1 MARYLITLHENV
13 LPVKLLFQILI
24 FVFLFTYASG
34 QTDTT
39 STNNDTVQNRI
50 YLLQNINR
58 DGEVLPEIEI
68 KEVVVLGDQS
78 GSERRMRSQFRKYE
92 RLVYNLKKAYPYAII
107 VRNRLAQVN
116 AELARMDNEK
126 DRKDYIKNMEKDVFG
141 EYEDDIR
148 NMTFTQGKL
157 LIKLIDRETY
167 NTSYDLIRQYRGF
180 ISAAF
185 WQGIARIF
193 GTNLKA
199 EYDPYGEDIL
209 IELIIQDIQMGLL

>member
-13 LPVKLLFQILI
+13 SQVKLLFQILI

-50 YLLQNINR
+50 YLLQNVNR

>member
-13 LPVKLLFQILI
+13 LQVKLAFQILI
-24 FVFLFTYASG
+24 FVFLFTCASG

-39 STNNDTVQNRI
+39 GTDNDTIQNRI
-50 YLLQNINR
+50 YLLQNVKR
-58 DGEVLPEIEI
+58 DGEILPEIEI
-68 KEVVVLGDQS
+68 KEVVVLGDQ
-78 GSERRMRSQFRKYE
+78 GRSERRMRSQFRKYE
-92 RLVYNLKKAYPYAII
+92 RLVYNLKKVYPYAVI
-107 VRNRLAQVN
+107 VRNRLADVN
-116 AELARMDNEK
+116 AELVRMDNEK
-126 DRKDYIKNMEKDVFG
+126 DRRDYIKNVEKDVFG

-167 NTSYDLIRQYRGF
+167 NTTYDLIRQYRGF
-180 ISAAF
+180 ISASF